1 MSRSVRARTAPVLL
15 VALGG
20 ALGATLRGLLGAAAG
35 GALLTTLAVNVAG
48 SLALGVILFD
58 ARAAARLPRR
68 VRYLLGTGFLS
79 SFTTYSTFV
88 VDAALATPAVAVT
101 YVVASYAGGFGGVLA
116 GRALV
121 ATASGRPIRSPGDR
135 P

>member
-1 MSRSVRARTAPVLL
+1 VSRPVRARAAPVLL

-20 ALGATLRGLLGAAAG
+20 ALGATLRSVLGAAAG
-35 GALLTTLAVNVAG
+35 GALGVTLAVNVAG
-48 SLALGVILFD
+48 SFALGVLLFD

-68 VRYLLGTGFLS
+68 VRYLFGTGFLA

-88 VDAALATPAVAVT
+88 ADAALATPAVALA

-116 GRALV
+116 GRKVV
-121 ATASGRPIRSPGDR
+121 AAASATPIRPPGER
-135 P
+135 Q